1 MVTACSHS
9 GKAGVILLQKY
20 RRMKK
25 NVLFVLLSVGVLL
38 IGCKKTELSPAN
50 TEQASSFVEIGS
62 IDIGDAG
69 AAEISAYDP
78 ISQRLFAVN
87 NGSVNKI
94 DVIDLSNPANP
105 TLISS
110 IPISGFGGFANSV
123 AVSNGRLA
131 IAIEA
136 AVKQNQGKVA
146 IFDTRLLVEIKTV
159 TVGALPDMVTFT
171 PDGNW
176 ILTADEGEP
185 SNDYQIDPPGTISLI
200 DVRNGFQ
207 VTTLGF
213 KSFINQRAALVAK
226 GFRIFGPNG
235 DFEKDIEPEYITIS
249 EDSKT
254 AYVTLQENNAIAK
267 VDIPTKTI
275 TNILPLGYMD
285 YSKPGFEADFSDRDN
300 QIAFN
305 SWPVRGLFLP
315 DAIASMQYEGE
326 TYLFTANEGDAREYS
341 AFTEAKR
348 VKDLRLDATAFPN
361 GAALKADA
369 QLGRLNV
376 TTTLGDTDFDGDYDA
391 LYAFNSRSFS
401 VWSGTTG
408 NQIFDSKTELDKKC
422 NLWFT
427 YDDARSD
434 DKGSEPEAV
443 VLGSVGKQKI
453 LFVGLE
459 RADAVAVY
467 DVTNPTKPNYLKL
480 LASGDAPEG
489 LLFIK
494 PEDNK
499 MGRSLLVVSS
509 ENDGVIKIFS
519 TK

>member
-1 MVTACSHS
+1 M
-9 GKAGVILLQKY
+9 KNQFLL
-20 RRMKK
+20 
-25 NVLFVLLSVGVLL
+25 VLLACGMVLM
-38 IGCKKTELSPAN
+38 GCQKTDLSPAS
-50 TEQASSFVEIGS
+50 TEQASSFVEIGT
-62 IDIGDAG
+62 IDIGDVG

-110 IPISGFGGFANSV
+110 IPISGFGGFANSI

-136 AVKQNQGKVA
+136 AVKQNPGKVA
-146 IFDTRLLVEIKTV
+146 IFDTRKLVEIKSV
-159 TVGALPDMVTFT
+159 TVGALPDMVCFS

-185 SNDYQIDPPGTISLI
+185 SNDYQIDPPGTISII

-213 KSFINQRAALVAK
+213 KSFITQRAALVAK
-226 GFRIFGPNG
+226 GMRVFGPNG
-235 DFEKDIEPEYITIS
+235 DFEKDIEPEYITVS
-249 EDSKT
+249 DDSKT

-267 VDIPTKTI
+267 VDIATKTI

-285 YSKPGFEADFSDRDN
+285 FSKPGFEADFSDRDN

-305 SWPVRGLFLP
+305 SWPVRGLYLP

-341 AFTEAKR
+341 VFTEVKR

-361 GAALKADA
+361 GNTLKTDA

-376 TTTLGDTDFDGDYDA
+376 TTTLGDTDFDGDFDA
-391 LYAFNSRSFS
+391 LYSLNSRSFS

-408 NQIFDSKTELDKKC
+408 NQIFDSKNELDKKC

-427 YDDARSD
+427 YDDGRSD
-434 DKGSEPEAV
+434 DKGSEPESV
-443 VLGSVGKQKI
+443 VLGTVGKKKI

-459 RADAVAVY
+459 RSDAVAVY
-467 DVTNPTKPNYLKL
+467 DVTDPTKPNYIKL

>member
-1 MVTACSHS
+1 M
-9 GKAGVILLQKY
+9 KNQFLL
-20 RRMKK
+20 
-25 NVLFVLLSVGVLL
+25 VLLACGVVL
-38 IGCKKTELSPAN
+38 IGCQKTDLSPAS
-50 TEQASSFVEIGS
+50 TEQASSFVEIGT
-62 IDIGDAG
+62 IDIGDVG

-87 NGSVNKI
+87 NGTVNKI

-136 AVKQNQGKVA
+136 AVKQNPGKVA
-146 IFDTRLLVEIKTV
+146 IFDTRKLVEIKTV
-159 TVGALPDMVTFT
+159 TVGALPDHVCFS

-185 SNDYQIDPPGTISLI
+185 SNDYQIDPPGTISMI

-213 KSFINQRAALVAK
+213 KSFITQRAALVAK
-226 GFRIFGPNG
+226 GMRVFGPNG
-235 DFEKDIEPEYITIS
+235 DFEKDIEPEYITVS
-249 EDSKT
+249 DDSKT
-254 AYVTLQENNAIAK
+254 AYITLQENNAIAK
-267 VDIPTKTI
+267 LNIATKTI
-275 TNILPLGYMD
+275 ESILPLGYMD

-305 SWPVRGLFLP
+305 SWPVRGLYLP

-341 AFTEAKR
+341 AYSEVRR
-348 VKDLRLDATAFPN
+348 VNALPLDPVAFPN
-361 GAALKADA
+361 ASTLKTDA
-369 QLGRLNV
+369 QIGRLNV
-376 TTTLGDTDFDGDYDA
+376 TTTLGDTDFDGDFDA
-391 LYAFNSRSFS
+391 LYSLNSRSFS

-408 NQIFDSKTELDKKC
+408 NQIFDSKNELDQKC

-443 VLGSVGKQKI
+443 VLGTVGKKKI

-467 DVTNPTKPNYLKL
+467 DVTDPTKPSYIKL

-509 ENDGVIKIFS
+509 ENDGVIKVFS

>member
-1 MVTACSHS
+1 M
-9 GKAGVILLQKY
+9 KNNILIATLGC
-20 RRMKK
+20 M
-25 NVLFVLLSVGVLL
+25 LLLL
-38 IGCKKTELSPAN
+38 GCKKTELSPAS
-50 TEQASSFVEIGS
+50 TEQASSFVEVGS
-62 IDIGDAG
+62 IDIGDVG

-87 NGSVNKI
+87 NGAVNKI

-105 TLISS
+105 VRISS

-136 AVKQNQGKVA
+136 AVKQNPGKVA
-146 IFDTRLLVEIKTV
+146 IFDTRKLVEIKTV
-159 TVGALPDMVTFT
+159 TVGALPDMVCFS

-185 SNDYQIDPPGTISLI
+185 SADYQIDPPGTISII

-207 VTTLGF
+207 VTTMGF
-213 KSFINQRAALVAK
+213 KSFITQRAVLVSK
-226 GFRIFGPNG
+226 GLRIFGPNG
-235 DFEKDIEPEYITIS
+235 DFEKDIEPEYITVS
-249 EDSKT
+249 DDSKT
-254 AYVTLQENNAIAK
+254 AFVTLQENNAIAK
-267 VDIPTKTI
+267 VDMMTKTI
-275 TNILPLGYMD
+275 TDILPLGYMD
-285 YSKPGFEADFSDRDN
+285 YSQPGFEADLSDRDGR
-300 QIAFN
+300 IAFS
-305 SWPVRGLFLP
+305 SWPVRGLYLP
-315 DAIASMQYEGE
+315 DAIASMQYEGT
-326 TYLFTANEGDAREYS
+326 TYLFTANEGDAREYT
-341 AFTEAKR
+341 AYNEAKR
-348 VKDLRLDATAFPN
+348 VSALALDPTRFPN
-361 GAALKADA
+361 AATLKTDA

-376 TTTLGDTDFDGDYDA
+376 TTSLGDTDFDGDYDA

-401 VWSGTTG
+401 VWNGNTG
-408 NQIFDSKTELDKKC
+408 AQVFDSKNELDTKC

-427 YDDARSD
+427 YDDGRSD

-443 VLGSVGKQKI
+443 ALGTVGKKKI
-453 LFVGLE
+453 LFVGME
-459 RADAVAVY
+459 RSDAVAVY
-467 DVTNPTKPNYLKL
+467 DVTDPTKPSYIKL

>member
-1 MVTACSHS
+1 M
-9 GKAGVILLQKY
+9 LQKIK
-20 RRMKK
+20 RMKLR
-25 NVLFVLLSVGVLL
+25 NLLPAVVFLL
-38 IGCKKTELSPAN
+38 IWTGCKKTDLSPELS
-50 TEQASSFVEIGS
+50 EQASSFTEIGS
-62 IDIGDAG
+62 IDIGDVG

-78 ISQRLFAVN
+78 ISKRLFAVN
-87 NGSVNKI
+87 NGVVNKI
-94 DVIDLSNPANP
+94 DVIDLSDPTKP
-105 TLISS
+105 TLIKS
-110 IPISGFGGFANSV
+110 IGISGYGGFANSV

-131 IAIEA
+131 VAIEA
-136 AVKQNQGKVA
+136 AIKQNPGKVV
-146 IFDTRLLVEIKTV
+146 IFDTRLLVEIKSV
-159 TVGALPDMVTFT
+159 TVGALPDHVSFS

-185 SNDYQIDPPGTISLI
+185 SADYQIDPEGTVSII
-200 DVRNGFQ
+200 DVKNGFS

-213 KSFINQRAALVAK
+213 KSFINQRASLVSK

-235 DFEKDIEPEYITIS
+235 SFEKDIEPEYITVT

-254 AYVTLQENNAIAK
+254 AYITLQENNAIAK
-267 VDIPTKTI
+267 LNIDTKTI
-275 TNILPLGYMD
+275 ESILPLGYMD

-305 SWPVRGLFLP
+305 SWPVRGLYLP
-315 DAIASMQYEGE
+315 DAIASMQFEGE
-326 TYLFTANEGDAREYS
+326 TYLFTANEGDAREYT
-341 AFTEAKR
+341 AYTEAKR
-348 VKDLRLDATAFPN
+348 VSTLPLDPTRFPN
-361 GAALKADA
+361 AATLKTDA

-376 TTTLGDTDFDGDYDA
+376 TTTLGDVDFDGDYDF

-408 NQIFDSKTELDKKC
+408 NQLFDSKNELDKKC

-434 DKGSEPEAV
+434 DKGSEPESV
-443 VLGSVGKQKI
+443 VLGTVGKKKI
-453 LFVGLE
+453 LFVGME
-459 RADAVAVY
+459 RSDAVAVY
-467 DVTNPTKPNYLKL
+467 DVTNPTQPSYIKL

-494 PEDNK
+494 PKDNSL
-499 MGRSLLVVSS
+499 GRSLLVVSS